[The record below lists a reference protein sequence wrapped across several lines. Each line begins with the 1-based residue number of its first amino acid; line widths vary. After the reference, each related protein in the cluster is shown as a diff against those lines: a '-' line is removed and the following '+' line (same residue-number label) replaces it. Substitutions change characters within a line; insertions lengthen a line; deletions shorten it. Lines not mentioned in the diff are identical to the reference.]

1 MILYNYV
8 IYCKYVTNN
17 YINDCN
23 EFLFRFVSFK
33 IYIQCLL
40 DHSLIMNVTNIMQL
54 CLKIVAHIVHIDKQ
68 KKITCSNMVK
78 S

>member
-8 IYCKYVTNN
+8 IYCKDVTNI

-23 EFLFRFVSFK
+23 EFFIQVCFIQNLHSVFVRSF
-33 IYIQCLL
+33 I
-40 DHSLIMNVTNIMQL
+40 IMNVTNIMQL

-68 KKITCSNMVK
+68 NEITCSNMVK

>member
-23 EFLFRFVSFK
+23 EFFIQVCFIQNLHSVFVRSFINHECNK
-33 IYIQCLL
+33 YYAAMFENCC
-40 DHSLIMNVTNIMQL
+40 TY
-54 CLKIVAHIVHIDKQ
+54 CPY
-68 KKITCSNMVK
+68 
-78 S
+78 